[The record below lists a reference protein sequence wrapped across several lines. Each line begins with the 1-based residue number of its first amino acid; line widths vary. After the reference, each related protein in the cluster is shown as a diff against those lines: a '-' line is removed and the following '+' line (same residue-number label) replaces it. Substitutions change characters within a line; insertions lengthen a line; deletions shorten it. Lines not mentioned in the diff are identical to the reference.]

1 MRKIAEGEILI
12 HTQKSGK
19 NVEDLRKGLSG
30 LRGESQRFGITS
42 SGLSR
47 SFLGVNSSAGLAN
60 KSLMLLGRAGA
71 IGAGI
76 ALVYKAVMG
85 VAEAFDNMGEQAKQS
100 GKAMD
105 KAFASGIASK
115 SVEGTTAAIDAL
127 KQQQD
132 DLIKQASE
140 VNIFRSMLKGFEAM
154 TGMNLGGSRLET
166 DIETINKNIAAM
178 EKQKELRKQEEKAL
192 LEIRKEEQ
200 AIDKQRSVSG
210 MKRRLEAL
218 QGAREDDLAVQ
229 SASDEVNYEMEK
241 LRLAEREFAVIMQR
255 NKIAPDQKALNEA
268 QLKVDRARLSV
279 AEKQLAVQEQTAKA
293 REKEFKQSSGFGAE
307 ILESTAAGR
316 GALETARR
324 KRKRQVR
331 DENYRIAQ
339 EMAPTYAEKEAL
351 AAQVAAVE
359 QTTLGERLLTA
370 GKPALSAE
378 QVASQRVGFGGFGA
392 ISRFIREG
400 RTFGERP
407 LEKSGM
413 LFEATGTDKILADIK
428 VSIDDLTKNIS
439 TAPLVTA
446 GNGQ

>member
-105 KAFASGIASK
+105 KAFSSGIASK

-140 VNIFRSMLKGFEAM
+140 VNIFRSMLKGFEHM
-154 TGMNLGGSRLET
+154 TGMDLGGSL
-166 DIETINKNIAAM
+166 IESQIKSLNDQIAAM
-178 EKQKELRKQEEKAL
+178 QKQRELRKQEEAAL
-192 LEIRKEEQ
+192 FEISKEEK
-200 AIDKQRSVSG
+200 AIERRRTTAS
-210 MKRRLEAL
+210 MKARVEFL
-218 QGAREDDLAVQ
+218 QGKRESKSIVKEEIGL
-229 SASDEVNYEMEK
+229 EFEK
-241 LRLAEREFAVIMQR
+241 LALAEKEYLVILQR
-255 NKIAPDQKALNEA
+255 HKIAPDEKAINEA
-268 QLKVDRARLSV
+268 NLKVEMARLSV
-279 AEKQLAVQEQTAKA
+279 AEKQLQALEEAVAERDKFFK
-293 REKEFKQSSGFGAE
+293 EKKEKSVE
-307 ILESTAAGR
+307 ILEATAAGR

-324 KRKRQVR
+324 RRKRQVR
-331 DENYRIAQ
+331 DEDYRIAQ
-339 EMAPTYAEKEAL
+339 DIAPTYAEKEAL
-351 AAQVAAVE
+351 AAQVAAAE
-359 QTTLGERLLTA
+359 QTTLGERLFA
-370 GKPALSAE
+370 QNNPGLSAE
-378 QVASQRVGFGGFGA
+378 QIAVQRLPFSLRYKGIGTGQGD
-392 ISRFIREG
+392 RN
-400 RTFGERP
+400 RP
-407 LEKSGM
+407 FETSGM
-413 LFEATGTDKILADIK
+413 LFEPTKTDKILADIK